1 MATTSLWPIK
11 MTINKTINYVENKD
25 KTKIPLSDL
34 SNTIEYASNKDKTE
48 KQYYVTGINCDENSI
63 YQDMMMVKEA
73 YNKMDKIQGF
83 HGFQSFK
90 EGEVTPEEA
99 HKIGVEFA
107 NEMWGDNFQVVVTT
121 HLNTNHLHNH
131 FVVNAVSFKDG
142 HKYNYSNSEMA
153 RLRRTND
160 TICEEHGLS
169 FLEEK
174 KTKKIDFNY
183 YKNKDNYSIRTK
195 ADIDTAIKNSFSY
208 QDFILYMKKNN
219 YEVIERYGKL
229 SVRNLNKKRNIRIER
244 QFGEEYSIENINR
257 RIIEEV
263 PDKLSNDDLIEF
275 TKAKNNYHKY
285 RHSLIAL
292 FIYYCLRINI
302 YQKSP
307 RNYPISEEMKK
318 DINKLELYNLEIR
331 FMTENKINLYE
342 EFQCYKEVCKE
353 VLDDLIY
360 VRKRTYEEKSKSND
374 SQAKSECDMK
384 IDFYNESIKEFQTKV
399 KTCNAIEENNKK
411 ILTIFKLLNNENVK
425 NVNLYYNSI

>member
-1 MATTSLWPIK
+1 ML
-11 MTINKTINYVENKD
+11 
-25 KTKIPLSDL
+25 L
-34 SNTIEYASNKDKTE
+34 KTE
-48 KQYYVTGINCDENSI
+48 KQYYVTGINCDENNI
-63 YQDMMMVKEA
+63 YQEMMMVKEA
-73 YNKMDKIQGF
+73 YNKIDKIQGF
-83 HGFQSFK
+83 HGFHSFK
-90 EGEVTPEEA
+90 EGEVTPKKA

-131 FVVNAVSFKDG
+131 FVVNSVSFKDG

-160 TICEEHGLS
+160 TICEEHRLS

-183 YKNKDNYSIRTK
+183 YKNKDNYSVRTQ
-195 ADIDTAIKNSFSY
+195 ADIGTAIKNSFSY

-229 SVRNLNKKRNIRIER
+229 SVRNLNRKRNIIIER

-257 RIIEEV
+257 KIIEEV

-275 TKAKNNYHKY
+275 NKAKNNYHKY
-285 RHSLIAL
+285 KHSLITL

-318 DINKLELYNLEIR
+318 DINKLELYNFEVR
-331 FMTENKINLYE
+331 FMAENKIYSCE
-342 EFQCYKEVCKE
+342 ELHCYKEVCKAA
-353 VLDDLIY
+353 LNDLIY
-360 VRKRTYEEKSKSND
+360 VRKRTYEEKSKSKDNLI
-374 SQAKSECDMK
+374 KEECDMK
-384 IDFYNESIKEFQTKV
+384 INFYNESIEDFQTKV
-399 KTCNAIEENNKK
+399 KTCNTVEK
-411 ILTIFKLLNNENVK
+411 NNERIIKEFDNIITQKQK
-425 NVNLYYNSI
+425 NDYKF

>member
-1 MATTSLWPIK
+1 
-11 MTINKTINYVENKD
+11 
-25 KTKIPLSDL
+25 
-34 SNTIEYASNKDKTE
+34 
-48 KQYYVTGINCDENSI
+48 
-63 YQDMMMVKEA
+63 MMVKEA
-73 YNKMDKIQGF
+73 YNKIDNIQDF

-131 FVVNAVSFKDG
+131 FVVNSVSFKDG
-142 HKYNYSNSEMA
+142 QKYNYSNSKMA

-174 KTKKIDFNY
+174 KTKKMDFNY
-183 YKNKDNYSIRTK
+183 YKNKDNYSIRTQ

-244 QFGEEYSIENINR
+244 QFGEEYSIESINR

-275 TKAKNNYHKY
+275 NKAKNNYHKCK
-285 RHSLIAL
+285 HNLIAL

-318 DINKLELYNLEIR
+318 HINKLEY
-331 FMTENKINLYE
+331 ENMKLRIENERLKKVIMW
-342 EFQCYKEVCKE
+342 KE
-353 VLDDLIY
+353 
-360 VRKRTYEEKSKSND
+360 
-374 SQAKSECDMK
+374 M
-384 IDFYNESIKEFQTKV
+384 V
-399 KTCNAIEENNKK
+399 K
-411 ILTIFKLLNNENVK
+411 L
-425 NVNLYYNSI
+425 

>member
-1 MATTSLWPIK
+1 
-11 MTINKTINYVENKD
+11 
-25 KTKIPLSDL
+25 
-34 SNTIEYASNKDKTE
+34 
-48 KQYYVTGINCDENSI
+48 
-63 YQDMMMVKEA
+63 MMMVKEA

-121 HLNTNHLHNH
+121 HLNTNHIHNH
-131 FVVNAVSFKDG
+131 FVVNSVSFKDG
-142 HKYNYSNSEMA
+142 HKYNHSNSEMA

-160 TICEEHGLS
+160 TICEEYGLS

-174 KTKKIDFNY
+174 KTKKMDFKY
-183 YKNKDNYSIRTK
+183 YKNKDNYLIRTQ
-195 ADIDTAIKNSFSY
+195 AEMDTAIKNSFSY
-208 QDFILYMKKNN
+208 HDFILYMKKNN

-244 QFGEEYSIENINR
+244 QFGDEYSIENINK

-275 TKAKNNYHKY
+275 NKAKNNYHKY
-285 RHSLIAL
+285 KHSLITL

-331 FMTENKINLYE
+331 FMAENKIDSYE
-342 EFQCYKEVCKE
+342 ELYCYKEVCKD

-360 VRKRTYEEKSKSND
+360 VRKRIYEEKSKSKD
-374 SQAKSECDMK
+374 SQVKSECDMK
-384 IDFYNESIKEFQTKV
+384 IDFYNESIKDFQTKV
-399 KTCNAIEENNKK
+399 KTCNTIEENNKRIIKEFTEIEKQTIWLDK
-411 ILTIFKLLNNENVK
+411 I
-425 NVNLYYNSI
+425 

>member
-48 KQYYVTGINCDENSI
+48 KQYYVTGINCDENNI
-63 YQDMMMVKEA
+63 YQDMMMIKEA
-73 YNKMDKIQGF
+73 YNKIDKIQGF

-131 FVVNAVSFKDG
+131 FVVNSVSFKDG

-153 RLRRTND
+153 RLRKSNGI
-160 TICEEHGLS
+160 ICEEHGLS

-174 KTKKIDFNY
+174 KTKNMDFNY
-183 YKNKDNYSIRTK
+183 YKNKDNYSIRTQ
-195 ADIDTAIKNSFSY
+195 ADIDTTIKNSFSY

-275 TKAKNNYHKY
+275 NKAKNNYHKY
-285 RHSLIAL
+285 KHSLIAL

-302 YQKSP
+302 YQKNP

-318 DINKLELYNLEIR
+318 DINKLELYNLEVR
-331 FMTENKINLYE
+331 FMTENKIDSYE
-342 EFQCYKEVCKE
+342 ELHCYKEVCKSA
-353 VLDDLIY
+353 LDDLIY
-360 VRKRTYEEKSKSND
+360 AGKRTYEEKSKSND
-374 SQAKSECDMK
+374 SQIKSECDMM
-384 IDFYNESIKEFQTKV
+384 IDFYNESIKDFQTKV
-399 KTCNAIEENNKK
+399 KTCNTIEENNKRIIKELDYIGK
-411 ILTIFKLLNNENVK
+411 INKDYSLCF
-425 NVNLYYNSI
+425 

>member
-25 KTKIPLSDL
+25 KTKTPLSDL

-48 KQYYVTGINCDENSI
+48 KQYYVTGINCDENNI
-63 YQDMMMVKEA
+63 YQEMMMVKEA
-73 YNKMDKIQGF
+73 YNKINKIQGF

-90 EGEVTPEEA
+90 EGKVTPKEA

-131 FVVNAVSFKDG
+131 FVVNSVSFKDG

-183 YKNKDNYSIRTK
+183 YKNKDNYSVRTQ

-229 SVRNLNKKRNIRIER
+229 SVRNLNRKRNIIIER

-257 RIIEEV
+257 KIIEEV

-275 TKAKNNYHKY
+275 NKAKNNYHKY
-285 RHSLIAL
+285 KHSLIAL

-318 DINKLELYNLEIR
+318 DINKLELYNFEVR
-331 FMTENKINLYE
+331 FMVENKIDSYE
-342 EFQCYKEVCKE
+342 ELHCYKEVCKAA
-353 VLDDLIY
+353 LDDLIY
-360 VRKRTYEEKSKSND
+360 VRKRTYEEKSKSKDNLI
-374 SQAKSECDMK
+374 KEECDMK
-384 IDFYNESIKEFQTKV
+384 INFYNESIKDFQTKV
-399 KTCNAIEENNKK
+399 KTCNTVEK
-411 ILTIFKLLNNENVK
+411 NNERIIKEFNNIITQK
-425 NVNLYYNSI
+425 QKDDYKF

>member
-48 KQYYVTGINCDENSI
+48 KQYYVTGINCDENNI

-73 YNKMDKIQGF
+73 YNKLDKIQGF

-107 NEMWGDNFQVVVTT
+107 NEMWEDNFQVVVTT

-131 FVVNAVSFKDG
+131 FVVNSVSFKDG

-160 TICEEHGLS
+160 IICEEHGLS

-183 YKNKDNYSIRTK
+183 YKNKDDYSVRTQ

-244 QFGEEYSIENINR
+244 QLGEEYSIENINR

-275 TKAKNNYHKY
+275 NKAKNNYHKY
-285 RHSLIAL
+285 KHSLIAL

-307 RNYPISEEMKK
+307 RNYPISEEMEK
-318 DINKLELYNLEIR
+318 DINKLELYNLEVR
-331 FMTENKINLYE
+331 FMTENKIDSYE
-342 EFQCYKEVCKE
+342 ELRCYKEVCKDA
-353 VLDDLIY
+353 LDDLIY
-360 VRKRTYEEKSKSND
+360 ARKRTYEEKSKSKENVI
-374 SQAKSECDMK
+374 KEECDMK
-384 IDFYNESIKEFQTKV
+384 INFYNESIKEFQTKV
-399 KTCNAIEENNKK
+399 KTCNTIEK
-411 ILTIFKLLNNENVK
+411 NNERIIK
-425 NVNLYYNSI
+425 EFYNIKITQKEKDDFKF

>member
-1 MATTSLWPIK
+1 ML
-11 MTINKTINYVENKD
+11 
-25 KTKIPLSDL
+25 L
-34 SNTIEYASNKDKTE
+34 KTE
-48 KQYYVTGINCDENSI
+48 NQYYVTGINCDENNI
-63 YQDMMMVKEA
+63 YQEMMMVKEA
-73 YNKMDKIQGF
+73 YNKIDKIQGF

-90 EGEVTPEEA
+90 EGEVTPKKA

-131 FVVNAVSFKDG
+131 FVVNSVSFKDG

-183 YKNKDNYSIRTK
+183 YKNKDNYSVRTQ
-195 ADIDTAIKNSFSY
+195 ADIGTAIKNSFSY

-229 SVRNLNKKRNIRIER
+229 SVRNLNRKRNIIIER

-257 RIIEEV
+257 KIIEEV

-275 TKAKNNYHKY
+275 NKAKNNYHKY
-285 RHSLIAL
+285 KHSLIAL

-318 DINKLELYNLEIR
+318 DINKLELYNFEVR
-331 FMTENKINLYE
+331 FMAENKIYSYE
-342 EFQCYKEVCKE
+342 ELHCYKEVCKAA
-353 VLDDLIY
+353 LDDLIY
-360 VRKRTYEEKSKSND
+360 VRKRTYEEKSKSKDNLI
-374 SQAKSECDMK
+374 KEECDMK
-384 IDFYNESIKEFQTKV
+384 INFYNESIEDFQTKV
-399 KTCNAIEENNKK
+399 KTCNTVEK
-411 ILTIFKLLNNENVK
+411 NNERIIKEFDNIITQKQK
-425 NVNLYYNSI
+425 NDYKF

>member
-25 KTKIPLSDL
+25 KTKISLSDL

-48 KQYYVTGINCDENSI
+48 KQYYVTGINCDENNI
-63 YQDMMMVKEA
+63 YQDMMMVKKA
-73 YNKMDKIQGF
+73 YNKIDKIQGF

-90 EGEVTPEEA
+90 KGEVTPEEA

-121 HLNTNHLHNH
+121 HLNTYHLHNH
-131 FVVNAVSFKDG
+131 FVVNSVSFKDG

-160 TICEEHGLS
+160 AICEENGLS

-174 KTKKIDFNY
+174 KTKKMDFNY
-183 YKNKDNYSIRTK
+183 YKNKDNYSIRTQT
-195 ADIDTAIKNSFSY
+195 DTDTAIKNSFSY

-244 QFGEEYSIENINR
+244 QFGKEYSIESINK

-275 TKAKNNYHKY
+275 NKAKNNYHKY
-285 RHSLIAL
+285 KHSLIAL

-318 DINKLELYNLEIR
+318 NINKLELYNLEVR
-331 FMTENKINLYE
+331 FMAENKIDSYE
-342 EFQCYKEVCKE
+342 ELHCYKEVCKE
-353 VLDDLIY
+353 ALDDLIY
-360 VRKRTYEEKSKSND
+360 ARKRIYEQKSKSKDNRI
-374 SQAKSECDMK
+374 KEECDMK
-384 IDFYNESIKEFQTKV
+384 IVFYNESIKDFQTKV
-399 KTCNAIEENNKK
+399 KTCNTIEENKKRIIKEFNKDINK
-411 ILTIFKLLNNENVK
+411 
-425 NVNLYYNSI
+425 NSIELK

>member
-1 MATTSLWPIK
+1 ML
-11 MTINKTINYVENKD
+11 
-25 KTKIPLSDL
+25 L
-34 SNTIEYASNKDKTE
+34 KTE
-48 KQYYVTGINCDENSI
+48 KQYYVTGINCDENNI
-63 YQDMMMVKEA
+63 YQEMMMVKEA
-73 YNKMDKIQGF
+73 YNKIDKIQGF

-90 EGEVTPEEA
+90 EGEVTPKKA

-131 FVVNAVSFKDG
+131 FVVNSVSFKDG

-160 TICEEHGLS
+160 TICEEHRLS

-183 YKNKDNYSIRTK
+183 YKNKDNYSVRTQ
-195 ADIDTAIKNSFSY
+195 ADIGTAIKNSFSY

-229 SVRNLNKKRNIRIER
+229 SVRNLNRKRNIIIER

-257 RIIEEV
+257 KIIEEV

-275 TKAKNNYHKY
+275 NKAKNNYHKY
-285 RHSLIAL
+285 KHSLIAL

-318 DINKLELYNLEIR
+318 DINKLELYNFEVR
-331 FMTENKINLYE
+331 FMAENKIYSCE
-342 EFQCYKEVCKE
+342 ELHCYKEVCKAA
-353 VLDDLIY
+353 LNDLIY
-360 VRKRTYEEKSKSND
+360 VRKRTYEEKSKSKDNLI
-374 SQAKSECDMK
+374 KEECDMK
-384 IDFYNESIKEFQTKV
+384 INFYNESIEDFQTKV
-399 KTCNAIEENNKK
+399 KTCNTVEK
-411 ILTIFKLLNNENVK
+411 NNERIIKEFDNIITQKQK
-425 NVNLYYNSI
+425 NDYKF

>member
-1 MATTSLWPIK
+1 ML
-11 MTINKTINYVENKD
+11 
-25 KTKIPLSDL
+25 L
-34 SNTIEYASNKDKTE
+34 KTE
-48 KQYYVTGINCDENSI
+48 KQYYVTGINCDENNI
-63 YQDMMMVKEA
+63 YQEMMMVKEA
-73 YNKMDKIQGF
+73 YNKIDKIQGF
-83 HGFQSFK
+83 HGFHSFK
-90 EGEVTPEEA
+90 EGEVTPKKA

-131 FVVNAVSFKDG
+131 FVVNSVSFKDG

-153 RLRRTND
+153 RLRRTYD
-160 TICEEHGLS
+160 TICEEHRLS

-183 YKNKDNYSIRTK
+183 YKNKDNYSVRTQ
-195 ADIDTAIKNSFSY
+195 ADIGTAIKNSFSY

-229 SVRNLNKKRNIRIER
+229 SVRNLNRKRNIIIER

-257 RIIEEV
+257 KIIEEV

-275 TKAKNNYHKY
+275 NKAKNNYHKY
-285 RHSLIAL
+285 KHSLITL

-318 DINKLELYNLEIR
+318 DINKLELYNFEVR
-331 FMTENKINLYE
+331 FMAENKIYSCE
-342 EFQCYKEVCKE
+342 ELHCYKEVCKAA
-353 VLDDLIY
+353 LNDLIY
-360 VRKRTYEEKSKSND
+360 VRKRTYEEKSKSKDNLI
-374 SQAKSECDMK
+374 KEECDMK
-384 IDFYNESIKEFQTKV
+384 INFYNESIEDFQTKV
-399 KTCNAIEENNKK
+399 KTCNTVEK
-411 ILTIFKLLNNENVK
+411 NNERIIKEFDNIITQKQK
-425 NVNLYYNSI
+425 NDYKF

>member
-48 KQYYVTGINCDENSI
+48 KQYYVTGINCDENNI
-63 YQDMMMVKEA
+63 YQEMMMVKEA
-73 YNKMDKIQGF
+73 YNKIDKIQGF

-90 EGEVTPEEA
+90 EGEVTPKEA

-107 NEMWGDNFQVVVTT
+107 NEMWGDNFQVVVIT

-131 FVVNAVSFKDG
+131 FVVNSVSFKDG

-183 YKNKDNYSIRTK
+183 YKNKDNYSVRTQ

-229 SVRNLNKKRNIRIER
+229 SVRNLNRKRNIIIER
-244 QFGEEYSIENINR
+244 QFGEEYSIENINGK
-257 RIIEEV
+257 IIEEV

-275 TKAKNNYHKY
+275 NKAKNNYHKY
-285 RHSLIAL
+285 KHSLIAL

-318 DINKLELYNLEIR
+318 DINKLELYNFEVR
-331 FMTENKINLYE
+331 FMVENKIDSYE
-342 EFQCYKEVCKE
+342 ELHCYKEVCKAA
-353 VLDDLIY
+353 LDDLIY
-360 VRKRTYEEKSKSND
+360 VRKRTYEEKSKSKDNLI
-374 SQAKSECDMK
+374 KEECDMK
-384 IDFYNESIKEFQTKV
+384 INFYNELIKDFQTKV
-399 KTCNAIEENNKK
+399 KTCNTIEK
-411 ILTIFKLLNNENVK
+411 NNERIIK
-425 NVNLYYNSI
+425 EFYNIKITQKEKDDFKF

>member
-1 MATTSLWPIK
+1 ML
-11 MTINKTINYVENKD
+11 
-25 KTKIPLSDL
+25 L
-34 SNTIEYASNKDKTE
+34 KTE
-48 KQYYVTGINCDENSI
+48 KQYYVTGINCDENNI
-63 YQDMMMVKEA
+63 YQEMMMVKEA
-73 YNKMDKIQGF
+73 YNKIDKIQGF

-90 EGEVTPEEA
+90 EGEVTPKKA

-131 FVVNAVSFKDG
+131 FVVNSVSFKDG

-153 RLRRTND
+153 RFRRTND
-160 TICEEHGLS
+160 TICEEHRLS

-183 YKNKDNYSIRTK
+183 YKNKDNYSVRTQ
-195 ADIDTAIKNSFSY
+195 ADIGTAIKNSFSY

-229 SVRNLNKKRNIRIER
+229 SVRNLNRKRNIIIER

-257 RIIEEV
+257 KIIEEV

-275 TKAKNNYHKY
+275 NKAKNNYHKY
-285 RHSLIAL
+285 KHSLIAL

-318 DINKLELYNLEIR
+318 DINKLELYNFEVR
-331 FMTENKINLYE
+331 FMAENKIYSCE
-342 EFQCYKEVCKE
+342 ELHCYKEVCKA
-353 VLDDLIY
+353 VLNDLIY
-360 VRKRTYEEKSKSND
+360 VRKRTYEEKSKSKDNLI
-374 SQAKSECDMK
+374 KEECDMK
-384 IDFYNESIKEFQTKV
+384 INFYNESIEDFQTKV
-399 KTCNAIEENNKK
+399 KTCNTVEK
-411 ILTIFKLLNNENVK
+411 NNERIIKDFDNIITQKQK
-425 NVNLYYNSI
+425 NDYKF

>member
-48 KQYYVTGINCDENSI
+48 KQYYVTGINCDENNI

-73 YNKMDKIQGF
+73 YNKIDKIQGF

-131 FVVNAVSFKDG
+131 FVVNSVSFKDG

-153 RLRRTND
+153 RLRKSND
-160 TICEEHGLS
+160 IICEEHGLS

-174 KTKKIDFNY
+174 KTKNMDFNY
-183 YKNKDNYSIRTK
+183 YKNKDNYSIRTQ
-195 ADIDTAIKNSFSY
+195 ADIDTTIKNSFSY

-275 TKAKNNYHKY
+275 NKAKNNYHKY
-285 RHSLIAL
+285 KHSLIAL

-318 DINKLELYNLEIR
+318 DINKLELYNLEVR
-331 FMTENKINLYE
+331 FMTENKIDSYE
-342 EFQCYKEVCKE
+342 ELHCYKEVCKSA
-353 VLDDLIY
+353 LDDLIY
-360 VRKRTYEEKSKSND
+360 ARKRTYEEKSKSKD
-374 SQAKSECDMK
+374 SQIKSECDMM
-384 IDFYNESIKEFQTKV
+384 IDFYNESIKDFQTKV
-399 KTCNAIEENNKK
+399 KTCNTIEENNKRIIKELDYIGK
-411 ILTIFKLLNNENVK
+411 INKDYSLNF
-425 NVNLYYNSI
+425 

>member
-11 MTINKTINYVENKD
+11 MTINKTINYVENKN

-48 KQYYVTGINCDENSI
+48 KQYYVTGINCDENNI
-63 YQDMMMVKEA
+63 YQDMMMIKEA
-73 YNKMDKIQGF
+73 YNKIDKIQGF

-131 FVVNAVSFKDG
+131 FVVNSVSFKDG

-153 RLRRTND
+153 RLRNSND
-160 TICEEHGLS
+160 IICEEHGLS

-174 KTKKIDFNY
+174 KTKNMDFNY
-183 YKNKDNYSIRTK
+183 YKNKDNYSIRTQ
-195 ADIDTAIKNSFSY
+195 ADIDTTIKNSFSY

-275 TKAKNNYHKY
+275 NKAKNNYHKY
-285 RHSLIAL
+285 KHSLIAL

-318 DINKLELYNLEIR
+318 DINKLELYNLEVR
-331 FMTENKINLYE
+331 FMTENKIDSYE
-342 EFQCYKEVCKE
+342 ELHCYKEVCKSA
-353 VLDDLIY
+353 LDDLIY
-360 VRKRTYEEKSKSND
+360 ARKRTYEEKSKSKD
-374 SQAKSECDMK
+374 SQIKSECDMM
-384 IDFYNESIKEFQTKV
+384 IDFYNESIKDFQTKV
-399 KTCNAIEENNKK
+399 KTCNTIEENNKRIIKELDYIGK
-411 ILTIFKLLNNENVK
+411 INKDYSLNF
-425 NVNLYYNSI
+425 

>member
-25 KTKIPLSDL
+25 KTKISLSDL

-48 KQYYVTGINCDENSI
+48 KQYYVTGINCDENNI
-63 YQDMMMVKEA
+63 YQDMMMVKKA
-73 YNKMDKIQGF
+73 YNKIDKIQGF

-90 EGEVTPEEA
+90 KGEVTPEET

-121 HLNTNHLHNH
+121 HLNTYHLHNH
-131 FVVNAVSFKDG
+131 FVVNSVSFKDG

-160 TICEEHGLS
+160 AICEENGLS

-174 KTKKIDFNY
+174 KTKKMDFNY
-183 YKNKDNYSIRTK
+183 YKNKDNYSIRTQT
-195 ADIDTAIKNSFSY
+195 DIDTAIKNSFSY

-244 QFGEEYSIENINR
+244 QFGKEYSIESINK

-275 TKAKNNYHKY
+275 NKAKNNYHKY
-285 RHSLIAL
+285 KHSLIAL

-302 YQKSP
+302 YQKRP

-318 DINKLELYNLEIR
+318 NINKLELYNLEVR
-331 FMTENKINLYE
+331 FMAENKIDSYE
-342 EFQCYKEVCKE
+342 ELHCYKEVCKE
-353 VLDDLIY
+353 ALDDLIY
-360 VRKRTYEEKSKSND
+360 ARKRIYEQKSKSKDNRI
-374 SQAKSECDMK
+374 KEECDMK
-384 IDFYNESIKEFQTKV
+384 IVFYNESIKDFQTKV
-399 KTCNAIEENNKK
+399 KTCNTIEENKKRIIKEFNKDINK
-411 ILTIFKLLNNENVK
+411 
-425 NVNLYYNSI
+425 NSIELK